1 MTKNDTTIEQIIMS
15 EPVEEVAIVEPSP
28 QEPLKRRRGRPH
40 KEMGTKQ
47 TDDPEYFKM
56 YYRENLRKLQPC
68 PNCDKLISKGFM
80 LKHTKS
86 NCCKKLQEYKIT
98 LLI

>member
-1 MTKNDTTIEQIIMS
+1 MTNSDITIEKITMPEPPP
-15 EPVEEVAIVEPSP
+15 EPVPEPV
-28 QEPLKRRRGRPH
+28 KRGRGRPH
-40 KEMGTKQ
+40 KEKKQ

>member
-15 EPVEEVAIVEPSP
+15 EPVEEVAIVEAV
-28 QEPLKRRRGRPH
+28 KRGRGRPH
-40 KEMGTKQ
+40 KEKKQ

-68 PNCDKLISKGFM
+68 PNCDKLISKGFV

>member
-1 MTKNDTTIEQIIMS
+1 MTKNDTTIEQINMPELQVLES
-15 EPVEEVAIVEPSP
+15 PPEPI
-28 QEPLKRRRGRPH
+28 KRGRGRPH